1 MKRQISFRQ
10 YRAIDLGLFAL
21 LLLASEALLVTA
33 ATRWFPEQPYT
44 VSVSAAVTA
53 IVLLR
58 WGAFAA
64 LHAALAGAVFCLAS
78 GAAPAQ
84 YAVYCLGNLLA
95 LLMLPLRRAPGTE
108 RIRNDAF
115 LTVAFALGTQLLMQL
130 GRALTAFLL
139 GSPAARCLGFV
150 TTDALSELFTALVLW
165 VARRQDGLLEDQKH
179 YLLRIR
185 ADAGEKGGGY

>member
-58 WGAFAA
+58 RVRVRNVT
-64 LHAALAGAVFCLAS
+64 LH
-78 GAAPAQ
+78 GAAGDKLLTGRCET
-84 YAVYCLGNLLA
+84 VESENL
-95 LLMLPLRRAPGTE
+95 
-108 RIRNDAF
+108 
-115 LTVAFALGTQLLMQL
+115 
-130 GRALTAFLL
+130 
-139 GSPAARCLGFV
+139 
-150 TTDALSELFTALVLW
+150 
-165 VARRQDGLLEDQKH
+165 DGD
-179 YLLRIR
+179 
-185 ADAGEKGGGY
+185 